1 MDYNVLNEAS
11 FWGRTS
17 YIVGDGGKAIALVT
31 VVDKEKSVAILHDLV
46 VQESSRNQGIGKR
59 MLGIAEDVAW
69 HMGADLL
76 RLSVEPGTWMESW
89 YFRRGFNDIGYN
101 VFDGCTCTV
110 MEKNITRCE
119 SVEPQSESAISN
131 VI

>member
-1 MDYNVLNEAS
+1 MVFSILNDAS

-17 YIVGDGGKAIALVT
+17 YVVGDGGKAIALVT
-31 VVDKEKSVAILHDLV
+31 VVNNEKSVAILHDLV
-46 VQESSRNQGIGKR
+46 VDKGMRRNGYGRR
-59 MLGIAEDVAW
+59 MLEKVEDVAW
-69 HMGADLL
+69 HMGAELL
-76 RLSVEPGTWMESW
+76 RLSVEPGTWMEGW
-89 YFRRGFNDIGYN
+89 YFRYGFNDIGFS

-110 MEKNITRCE
+110 MEKRITRCE